1 MQYIQQLL
9 SRINLLYLCPFVQKI
24 LHLSLILCLVA
35 LTPMSA
41 YAAGDSL
48 TSSISLSFNSTKKFQ
63 LEAYEHFY
71 AYYTVPSSYSR
82 TKNTLSVTVSN
93 LSNFSIS
100 VMNSDGSS
108 ISTTRKKNI
117 LYFKNNAF
125 IAENRYFI
133 KIHNQRNIRSS
144 GSINIRCTTD
154 TTASPKTSHKDAT
167 NIASSH
173 KRHQQKST
181 KSSSSRNA
189 SRQKST
195 NNSYSRN
202 ASRQK
207 TANNSYSRNASRQKS
222 TNNSYSRNA
231 SRQKSTNNSSSRN
244 ASRQKTANNSSSRNA
259 SRQKATN
266 NSSSQNASRQK
277 ATKSSSSRKGKTA
290 ATNNAST
297 SSKKYVSS
305 GTTLSPVTP
314 AIHYIRLKK
323 GTSIAL
329 AERIYTT
336 VPNHPISF
344 TPSSSSLHITDG
356 IVYATSAGLFYI
368 IIQDGS
374 YSSSCTV
381 KVDP

>member
-1 MQYIQQLL
+1 MHYKKGVSMQYIQQLL

-144 GSINIRCTTD
+144 GSINIRYTTD
-154 TTASPKTSHKDAT
+154 TTVSPKTSHKDAT

-181 KSSSSRNA
+181 KSSSSRN
-189 SRQKST
+189 T
-195 NNSYSRN
+195 
-202 ASRQK
+202 SRQK
-207 TANNSYSRNASRQKS
+207 TTKS
-222 TNNSYSRNA
+222 
-231 SRQKSTNNSSSRN
+231 SSSRN
-244 ASRQKTANNSSSRNA
+244 ASRQKTANNSY
-259 SRQKATN
+259 
-266 NSSSQNASRQK
+266 
-277 ATKSSSSRKGKTA
+277 SRKGKTA

-297 SSKKYVSS
+297 SSKKYISS

-329 AERIYTT
+329 AEKIYTT

-381 KVDP
+381 KIDS

>member
-82 TKNTLSVTVSN
+82 AKNTLSVTVSN

-133 KIHNQRNIRSS
+133 KIHNQRNIRSA
-144 GSINIRCTTD
+144 GSINIRYTTD

-173 KRHQQKST
+173 KQHQQKST
-181 KSSSSRNA
+181 KSSSSRND
-189 SRQKST
+189 
-195 NNSYSRN
+195 
-202 ASRQK
+202 
-207 TANNSYSRNASRQKS
+207 
-222 TNNSYSRNA
+222 
-231 SRQKSTNNSSSRN
+231 
-244 ASRQKTANNSSSRNA
+244 SRQKTANNSSSRND
-259 SRQKATN
+259 
-266 NSSSQNASRQK
+266 SRQK
-277 ATKSSSSRKGKTA
+277 ATKSSRKGKTA
-290 ATNNAST
+290 ATNKAST

>member
-71 AYYTVPSSYSR
+71 AYYTMPSSYSR

-125 IAENRYFI
+125 TAENRYFI

-144 GSINIRCTTD
+144 GSINIRYTTD

-173 KRHQQKST
+173 KQHQQKST

-189 SRQKST
+189 SRQKT
-195 NNSYSRN
+195 
-202 ASRQK
+202 
-207 TANNSYSRNASRQKS
+207 TKS
-222 TNNSYSRNA
+222 
-231 SRQKSTNNSSSRN
+231 
-244 ASRQKTANNSSSRNA
+244 SSSRNA

-266 NSSSQNASRQK
+266 NSSS
-277 ATKSSSSRKGKTA
+277 RKGKTA
-290 ATNNAST
+290 ATNKSST

-374 YSSSCTV
+374 YSSACTV
-381 KVDP
+381 KGDP

>member
-71 AYYTVPSSYSR
+71 VYYTVPSSYSR

-133 KIHNQRNIRSS
+133 KIHNQRNIRSA
-144 GSINIRCTTD
+144 GSINIRYTTD

-173 KRHQQKST
+173 KRHQQKTT
-181 KSSSSRNA
+181 KS
-189 SRQKST
+189 
-195 NNSYSRN
+195 
-202 ASRQK
+202 
-207 TANNSYSRNASRQKS
+207 
-222 TNNSYSRNA
+222 
-231 SRQKSTNNSSSRN
+231 SSSRN
-244 ASRQKTANNSSSRNA
+244 ASRQKTANNSY
-259 SRQKATN
+259 
-266 NSSSQNASRQK
+266 
-277 ATKSSSSRKGKTA
+277 SRKGKTA

-297 SSKKYVSS
+297 SSKKYISS

-368 IIQDGS
+368 IVQDGS

>member
-1 MQYIQQLL
+1 MHYKKGVSMQHIQQLL

-63 LEAYEHFY
+63 LEPYEHFY

-144 GSINIRCTTD
+144 GSINIRYTTD

-195 NNSYSRN
+195 KSSSSRN

-207 TANNSYSRNASRQKS
+207 A
-222 TNNSYSRNA
+222 TNNSSSRNA

-244 ASRQKTANNSSSRNA
+244 ASRQKTA
-259 SRQKATN
+259 
-266 NSSSQNASRQK
+266 
-277 ATKSSSSRKGKTA
+277 KSSSSRKGKTP
-290 ATNNAST
+290 ATNNVST
-297 SSKKYVSS
+297 SPKKNISS
-305 GTTLSPVTP
+305 DTTLSPVTP

-368 IIQDGS
+368 IVQDGS

>member
-1 MQYIQQLL
+1 MHYKKGVSMQYIQQLL

-133 KIHNQRNIRSS
+133 KIHNQRNIRSA
-144 GSINIRCTTD
+144 GSINIRYTTD

-189 SRQKST
+189 SRQK
-195 NNSYSRN
+195 
-202 ASRQK
+202 
-207 TANNSYSRNASRQKS
+207 
-222 TNNSYSRNA
+222 
-231 SRQKSTNNSSSRN
+231 
-244 ASRQKTANNSSSRNA
+244 TANNSSSRND
-259 SRQKATN
+259 
-266 NSSSQNASRQK
+266 SRQK

-297 SSKKYVSS
+297 SSKKYISS

>member
-71 AYYTVPSSYSR
+71 AYYTMPSSYSR

-125 IAENRYFI
+125 TAENRYFI
-133 KIHNQRNIRSS
+133 KIHNQRNIRSA
-144 GSINIRCTTD
+144 GSINIRYTTD

-189 SRQKST
+189 SRQKT
-195 NNSYSRN
+195 T
-202 ASRQK
+202 K
-207 TANNSYSRNASRQKS
+207 
-222 TNNSYSRNA
+222 
-231 SRQKSTNNSSSRN
+231 NSSSRN

-259 SRQKATN
+259 SRQKN
-266 NSSSQNASRQK
+266 
-277 ATKSSSSRKGKTA
+277 TKSSSSRKGKTA

>member
-9 SRINLLYLCPFVQKI
+9 SRINLLYLCPLVQKI

-48 TSSISLSFNSTKKFQ
+48 TSSTSLSFNSTKKFQ

-100 VMNSDGSS
+100 VMSSDGSS

-125 IAENRYFI
+125 IAENRYFM
-133 KIHNQRNIRSS
+133 KIHNQRNIRSA
-144 GSINIRCTTD
+144 GSINIRYTTD

-173 KRHQQKST
+173 KQHQQKST

-189 SRQKST
+189 SWQKAT
-195 NNSYSRN
+195 NNSS
-202 ASRQK
+202 
-207 TANNSYSRNASRQKS
+207 
-222 TNNSYSRNA
+222 SRNA

-244 ASRQKTANNSSSRNA
+244 ASRQKTANNSSSR
-259 SRQKATN
+259 
-266 NSSSQNASRQK
+266 
-277 ATKSSSSRKGKTA
+277 KGKTA

-297 SSKKYVSS
+297 SSKKYISS

>member
-9 SRINLLYLCPFVQKI
+9 SRINILYLCPFVQKI

-133 KIHNQRNIRSS
+133 KIHNQRNIRSA
-144 GSINIRCTTD
+144 GSINIRYTTD

-189 SRQKST
+189 SRQK
-195 NNSYSRN
+195 
-202 ASRQK
+202 
-207 TANNSYSRNASRQKS
+207 
-222 TNNSYSRNA
+222 
-231 SRQKSTNNSSSRN
+231 
-244 ASRQKTANNSSSRNA
+244 TANNSSSRNA
-259 SRQKATN
+259 SRQKNTN
-266 NSSSQNASRQK
+266 N
-277 ATKSSSSRKGKTA
+277 SSSRKGKTA

-297 SSKKYVSS
+297 SSKKYISS

-374 YSSSCTV
+374 SCTV

>member
-1 MQYIQQLL
+1 MQHIQQLL

-93 LSNFSIS
+93 LSNFSVS

-144 GSINIRCTTD
+144 GSINIRYTTD

-181 KSSSSRNA
+181 RSSSSRNA
-189 SRQKST
+189 SRQKTT
-195 NNSYSRN
+195 NN
-202 ASRQK
+202 
-207 TANNSYSRNASRQKS
+207 
-222 TNNSYSRNA
+222 
-231 SRQKSTNNSSSRN
+231 
-244 ASRQKTANNSSSRNA
+244 
-259 SRQKATN
+259 
-266 NSSSQNASRQK
+266 
-277 ATKSSSSRKGKTA
+277 SSSRKGKTA

>member
-71 AYYTVPSSYSR
+71 ANYTVPSSYSR

-144 GSINIRCTTD
+144 GSINIRDTTD

-189 SRQKST
+189 SRQK
-195 NNSYSRN
+195 
-202 ASRQK
+202 
-207 TANNSYSRNASRQKS
+207 
-222 TNNSYSRNA
+222 
-231 SRQKSTNNSSSRN
+231 
-244 ASRQKTANNSSSRNA
+244 TANNSSSRNA
-259 SRQKATN
+259 SRQKN
-266 NSSSQNASRQK
+266 
-277 ATKSSSSRKGKTA
+277 TKSSSSRKGKTA

>member
-117 LYFKNNAF
+117 LYIKNNAF

-144 GSINIRCTTD
+144 GSINIRYTTD

-181 KSSSSRNA
+181 
-189 SRQKST
+189 
-195 NNSYSRN
+195 
-202 ASRQK
+202 
-207 TANNSYSRNASRQKS
+207 
-222 TNNSYSRNA
+222 
-231 SRQKSTNNSSSRN
+231 NNSSSRN

-259 SRQKATN
+259 SRQKTTN
-266 NSSSQNASRQK
+266 NSSSRNASRQKATKSSSSRNASRQK

>member
-48 TSSISLSFNSTKKFQ
+48 TSSISLSFKSTKKFQ

-71 AYYTVPSSYSR
+71 AYYTMPSSYSR

-125 IAENRYFI
+125 TAENRYFI
-133 KIHNQRNIRSS
+133 KIHNQRNIRSA
-144 GSINIRCTTD
+144 GSINIRYTTD

-195 NNSYSRN
+195 NNSSSRN

-207 TANNSYSRNASRQKS
+207 N
-222 TNNSYSRNA
+222 
-231 SRQKSTNNSSSRN
+231 TNNSSSRN
-244 ASRQKTANNSSSRNA
+244 ASRQKS
-259 SRQKATN
+259 TN
-266 NSSSQNASRQK
+266 N
-277 ATKSSSSRKGKTA
+277 SSSRKGKTA

>member
-93 LSNFSIS
+93 LSNFSVS

-144 GSINIRCTTD
+144 GSINIRYTTD
-154 TTASPKTSHKDAT
+154 TTASPKTSHKDTTDTTASPKTSHKDTT

-173 KRHQQKST
+173 KRHQQKNT
-181 KSSSSRNA
+181 KS
-189 SRQKST
+189 
-195 NNSYSRN
+195 
-202 ASRQK
+202 
-207 TANNSYSRNASRQKS
+207 
-222 TNNSYSRNA
+222 
-231 SRQKSTNNSSSRN
+231 
-244 ASRQKTANNSSSRNA
+244 SSSRNA

-266 NSSSQNASRQK
+266 NSSS
-277 ATKSSSSRKGKTA
+277 RKGKTA
-290 ATNNAST
+290 ATNKSST

>member
-9 SRINLLYLCPFVQKI
+9 SRINLLYLCPLVQKI

-48 TSSISLSFNSTKKFQ
+48 TSSTSLSFNSTKKFQ

-133 KIHNQRNIRSS
+133 KIHNQRNIRSA
-144 GSINIRCTTD
+144 GSINIRYTTD

-173 KRHQQKST
+173 KQHQQKST
-181 KSSSSRNA
+181 KSSSSRND
-189 SRQKST
+189 
-195 NNSYSRN
+195 
-202 ASRQK
+202 
-207 TANNSYSRNASRQKS
+207 
-222 TNNSYSRNA
+222 
-231 SRQKSTNNSSSRN
+231 
-244 ASRQKTANNSSSRNA
+244 SRQKTANNSSSRND
-259 SRQKATN
+259 
-266 NSSSQNASRQK
+266 SRQK

-290 ATNNAST
+290 ATNKAST

-329 AERIYTT
+329 AQRIYTT

>member
-144 GSINIRCTTD
+144 GSINIRYTTD

-181 KSSSSRNA
+181 RSSSSRNA
-189 SRQKST
+189 SRQKTT

-207 TANNSYSRNASRQKS
+207 A
-222 TNNSYSRNA
+222 TNNSSSRNA

-244 ASRQKTANNSSSRNA
+244 ASRQKT
-259 SRQKATN
+259 
-266 NSSSQNASRQK
+266 
-277 ATKSSSSRKGKTA
+277 TKSSSSRKGKTA
-290 ATNNAST
+290 ATNNTST

-356 IVYATSAGLFYI
+356 IVYTTSAGLFYI

>member
-82 TKNTLSVTVSN
+82 AKNTLSVTVSN

-133 KIHNQRNIRSS
+133 KIHNQR
-144 GSINIRCTTD
+144 
-154 TTASPKTSHKDAT
+154 
-167 NIASSH
+167 
-173 KRHQQKST
+173 
-181 KSSSSRNA
+181 
-189 SRQKST
+189 
-195 NNSYSRN
+195 
-202 ASRQK
+202 
-207 TANNSYSRNASRQKS
+207 
-222 TNNSYSRNA
+222 
-231 SRQKSTNNSSSRN
+231 
-244 ASRQKTANNSSSRNA
+244 
-259 SRQKATN
+259 
-266 NSSSQNASRQK
+266 
-277 ATKSSSSRKGKTA
+277 
-290 ATNNAST
+290 
-297 SSKKYVSS
+297 
-305 GTTLSPVTP
+305 
-314 AIHYIRLKK
+314 
-323 GTSIAL
+323 
-329 AERIYTT
+329 
-336 VPNHPISF
+336 
-344 TPSSSSLHITDG
+344 
-356 IVYATSAGLFYI
+356 
-368 IIQDGS
+368 
-374 YSSSCTV
+374 
-381 KVDP
+381 

>member
-63 LEAYEHFY
+63 LEPYEHFY

-144 GSINIRCTTD
+144 GSINIRYTTD

-195 NNSYSRN
+195 KSSSSRN

-207 TANNSYSRNASRQKS
+207 A
-222 TNNSYSRNA
+222 TNNSSSRNA

-244 ASRQKTANNSSSRNA
+244 ASRQKTA
-259 SRQKATN
+259 
-266 NSSSQNASRQK
+266 
-277 ATKSSSSRKGKTA
+277 KSSSSRKGKTP
-290 ATNNAST
+290 ATNNVST
-297 SSKKYVSS
+297 SPKKNISS
-305 GTTLSPVTP
+305 DTTLSPVTP

>member
-1 MQYIQQLL
+1 MQHIQQLL

-63 LEAYEHFY
+63 LEPYEHFY

-144 GSINIRCTTD
+144 GSINIRYTTD

-195 NNSYSRN
+195 KSSSSRN

-207 TANNSYSRNASRQKS
+207 A
-222 TNNSYSRNA
+222 TNNSSSRNA

-244 ASRQKTANNSSSRNA
+244 ASRQKTA
-259 SRQKATN
+259 
-266 NSSSQNASRQK
+266 
-277 ATKSSSSRKGKTA
+277 KSSSSRKGKTP
-290 ATNNAST
+290 ATNNVST

-305 GTTLSPVTP
+305 GTTPSLVTP

>member
-71 AYYTVPSSYSR
+71 ANYTVPSSYSR

-144 GSINIRCTTD
+144 GSINIRYTTD

-189 SRQKST
+189 SRQK
-195 NNSYSRN
+195 
-202 ASRQK
+202 
-207 TANNSYSRNASRQKS
+207 
-222 TNNSYSRNA
+222 
-231 SRQKSTNNSSSRN
+231 
-244 ASRQKTANNSSSRNA
+244 TANNSSSRNA
-259 SRQKATN
+259 SRQKN
-266 NSSSQNASRQK
+266 
-277 ATKSSSSRKGKTA
+277 TKSSSSRKGKTA

-374 YSSSCTV
+374 YSSSFTV

>member
-24 LHLSLILCLVA
+24 LHLSLILCLLA

-133 KIHNQRNIRSS
+133 KIHNQRNIRSA
-144 GSINIRCTTD
+144 GSINIRYTTD
-154 TTASPKTSHKDAT
+154 TTASPKTIHKDAT

-181 KSSSSRNA
+181 RSSSSRNA
-189 SRQKST
+189 SRQKT
-195 NNSYSRN
+195 
-202 ASRQK
+202 
-207 TANNSYSRNASRQKS
+207 
-222 TNNSYSRNA
+222 
-231 SRQKSTNNSSSRN
+231 
-244 ASRQKTANNSSSRNA
+244 
-259 SRQKATN
+259 
-266 NSSSQNASRQK
+266 
-277 ATKSSSSRKGKTA
+277 TKSSSSRKGKTA
-290 ATNNAST
+290 ATNNTST

-356 IVYATSAGLFYI
+356 IVYTTSAGLFYI

>member
-1 MQYIQQLL
+1 
-9 SRINLLYLCPFVQKI
+9 
-24 LHLSLILCLVA
+24 
-35 LTPMSA
+35 MSA

-63 LEAYEHFY
+63 LEPYEHFY

-133 KIHNQRNIRSS
+133 KIHNQRNIRSA
-144 GSINIRCTTD
+144 GSINIRYTTD

-173 KRHQQKST
+173 KRHKQKST

-189 SRQKST
+189 SRQKSI
-195 NNSYSRN
+195 
-202 ASRQK
+202 
-207 TANNSYSRNASRQKS
+207 
-222 TNNSYSRNA
+222 
-231 SRQKSTNNSSSRN
+231 NNSSSRN
-244 ASRQKTANNSSSRNA
+244 ASRQKTANNSSSRND
-259 SRQKATN
+259 
-266 NSSSQNASRQK
+266 SRQK

-290 ATNNAST
+290 ATNKAST

>member
-1 MQYIQQLL
+1 MHYKKGVSMQYIQQLL

-71 AYYTVPSSYSR
+71 ANYTVPSSYSR

-117 LYFKNNAF
+117 LYFKNNAL

-133 KIHNQRNIRSS
+133 KIHNQRNIRSA
-144 GSINIRCTTD
+144 GSINIRYTTD

-181 KSSSSRNA
+181 
-189 SRQKST
+189 
-195 NNSYSRN
+195 NNSY
-202 ASRQK
+202 
-207 TANNSYSRNASRQKS
+207 
-222 TNNSYSRNA
+222 
-231 SRQKSTNNSSSRN
+231 
-244 ASRQKTANNSSSRNA
+244 SRNA

-266 NSSSQNASRQK
+266 NSSS
-277 ATKSSSSRKGKTA
+277 RKGKTA
-290 ATNNAST
+290 ATNKAST

-305 GTTLSPVTP
+305 GTTPSLVTP

>member
-93 LSNFSIS
+93 LSNFSVS

-144 GSINIRCTTD
+144 GSINIRYTTD

-181 KSSSSRNA
+181 RSSSSRNA
-189 SRQKST
+189 SRQKT
-195 NNSYSRN
+195 
-202 ASRQK
+202 
-207 TANNSYSRNASRQKS
+207 
-222 TNNSYSRNA
+222 
-231 SRQKSTNNSSSRN
+231 
-244 ASRQKTANNSSSRNA
+244 
-259 SRQKATN
+259 
-266 NSSSQNASRQK
+266 
-277 ATKSSSSRKGKTA
+277 TKSSSSRKGKTA
-290 ATNNAST
+290 ATNNTST

>member
-1 MQYIQQLL
+1 MQHIQQLL
-9 SRINLLYLCPFVQKI
+9 SRINLLYLCPLVQKI

-35 LTPMSA
+35 LTPMYA

-63 LEAYEHFY
+63 LEAHEHFY

-133 KIHNQRNIRSS
+133 KIHNQRNIRSA
-144 GSINIRCTTD
+144 GSINIRYTTD

-195 NNSYSRN
+195 NNS
-202 ASRQK
+202 
-207 TANNSYSRNASRQKS
+207 
-222 TNNSYSRNA
+222 
-231 SRQKSTNNSSSRN
+231 SSRN

-259 SRQKATN
+259 SRQKTTN
-266 NSSSQNASRQK
+266 NSSSRNASRQK

>member
-1 MQYIQQLL
+1 MQHIQQLL

-82 TKNTLSVTVSN
+82 TKNTLSITVSN

-133 KIHNQRNIRSS
+133 KIHNQRNIRSA
-144 GSINIRCTTD
+144 GSINIRYTTD

-181 KSSSSRNA
+181 RSSSSRNA
-189 SRQKST
+189 SRQKTT
-195 NNSYSRN
+195 NNSYSR
-202 ASRQK
+202 
-207 TANNSYSRNASRQKS
+207 
-222 TNNSYSRNA
+222 
-231 SRQKSTNNSSSRN
+231 
-244 ASRQKTANNSSSRNA
+244 
-259 SRQKATN
+259 
-266 NSSSQNASRQK
+266 NASRQK

-290 ATNNAST
+290 ATNNTST

>member
-1 MQYIQQLL
+1 MQHIQQLL

-71 AYYTVPSSYSR
+71 AYYTMPSSYSR

-100 VMNSDGSS
+100 VMNSAGSS

-125 IAENRYFI
+125 TAENRYFI
-133 KIHNQRNIRSS
+133 KIHNQRNIRSA
-144 GSINIRCTTD
+144 GSINIRYTTD

-195 NNSYSRN
+195 NNS
-202 ASRQK
+202 
-207 TANNSYSRNASRQKS
+207 
-222 TNNSYSRNA
+222 
-231 SRQKSTNNSSSRN
+231 SSRN

-259 SRQKATN
+259 SRQKN
-266 NSSSQNASRQK
+266 
-277 ATKSSSSRKGKTA
+277 TKSSSSRKGKTA

>member
-144 GSINIRCTTD
+144 GSINIRYTTD

-181 KSSSSRNA
+181 RSSSSRNA
-189 SRQKST
+189 SRQKTT
-195 NNSYSRN
+195 NNSY
-202 ASRQK
+202 
-207 TANNSYSRNASRQKS
+207 
-222 TNNSYSRNA
+222 
-231 SRQKSTNNSSSRN
+231 
-244 ASRQKTANNSSSRNA
+244 SRNA

-266 NSSSQNASRQK
+266 NSSSRNANRQK
-277 ATKSSSSRKGKTA
+277 TTKSSSSRKGKTA
-290 ATNNAST
+290 ATNNTST

-356 IVYATSAGLFYI
+356 IVYTTSAGLFYI

>member
-41 YAAGDSL
+41 YVAGDSL

-71 AYYTVPSSYSR
+71 AYYTMPSSYSR

-125 IAENRYFI
+125 TAENRYFI
-133 KIHNQRNIRSS
+133 KIHNQRNIRSA
-144 GSINIRCTTD
+144 GSINIRYTTD

-181 KSSSSRNA
+181 RSSSSRNA
-189 SRQKST
+189 SRQKTT
-195 NNSYSRN
+195 NNSY
-202 ASRQK
+202 
-207 TANNSYSRNASRQKS
+207 
-222 TNNSYSRNA
+222 
-231 SRQKSTNNSSSRN
+231 
-244 ASRQKTANNSSSRNA
+244 SRNA

-266 NSSSQNASRQK
+266 NSSSRNANRQK
-277 ATKSSSSRKGKTA
+277 TTKSSSSRKGKTA
-290 ATNNAST
+290 ATNNTST

-356 IVYATSAGLFYI
+356 IVYTTSAGLFYI

>member
-9 SRINLLYLCPFVQKI
+9 SRINLLYLCPLVQKI

-48 TSSISLSFNSTKKFQ
+48 TSSTSLSFNSTKKFQ

-133 KIHNQRNIRSS
+133 KIHNQRNIRSA
-144 GSINIRCTTD
+144 GSINIRYTTD
-154 TTASPKTSHKDAT
+154 TTASPKTSHKNAT

-173 KRHQQKST
+173 KQHQQKST

-189 SRQKST
+189 SRQKT
-195 NNSYSRN
+195 
-202 ASRQK
+202 
-207 TANNSYSRNASRQKS
+207 TKS
-222 TNNSYSRNA
+222 
-231 SRQKSTNNSSSRN
+231 SSSRN
-244 ASRQKTANNSSSRNA
+244 ASRQKTANNSSSRND
-259 SRQKATN
+259 SRQKTAN
-266 NSSSQNASRQK
+266 N
-277 ATKSSSSRKGKTA
+277 SSSRKGKTA

-297 SSKKYVSS
+297 SSKKFVSS

-368 IIQDGS
+368 IVQDGS

>member
-1 MQYIQQLL
+1 MHYKKGVSMQYIQQLL

-82 TKNTLSVTVSN
+82 AKNTLSVTVSN

-133 KIHNQRNIRSS
+133 KIHNQRNIRSA
-144 GSINIRCTTD
+144 GSINIRYTTD

-173 KRHQQKST
+173 KQHQQKST
-181 KSSSSRNA
+181 KSSSSRND
-189 SRQKST
+189 
-195 NNSYSRN
+195 
-202 ASRQK
+202 
-207 TANNSYSRNASRQKS
+207 
-222 TNNSYSRNA
+222 
-231 SRQKSTNNSSSRN
+231 
-244 ASRQKTANNSSSRNA
+244 SRQKTANNSSSRND
-259 SRQKATN
+259 
-266 NSSSQNASRQK
+266 SRQK

-290 ATNNAST
+290 ATNKAST

>member
-9 SRINLLYLCPFVQKI
+9 SRINLLYLCPLVQKI

-48 TSSISLSFNSTKKFQ
+48 TSSTSLSFNSTKKFQ

-125 IAENRYFI
+125 TAENRYFI
-133 KIHNQRNIRSS
+133 KIHNQRNIRSA
-144 GSINIRCTTD
+144 GSINIRYTTD

-189 SRQKST
+189 SRQK
-195 NNSYSRN
+195 
-202 ASRQK
+202 
-207 TANNSYSRNASRQKS
+207 
-222 TNNSYSRNA
+222 
-231 SRQKSTNNSSSRN
+231 
-244 ASRQKTANNSSSRNA
+244 TANNSSSRNA
-259 SRQKATN
+259 SRQKN
-266 NSSSQNASRQK
+266 
-277 ATKSSSSRKGKTA
+277 TKSSSSRKGKTA

>member
-71 AYYTVPSSYSR
+71 ANYTVPSSYSR

-133 KIHNQRNIRSS
+133 KIHNQRNIRSA
-144 GSINIRCTTD
+144 GSINIRYTTD

-181 KSSSSRNA
+181 KSSSSR
-189 SRQKST
+189 
-195 NNSYSRN
+195 
-202 ASRQK
+202 
-207 TANNSYSRNASRQKS
+207 
-222 TNNSYSRNA
+222 
-231 SRQKSTNNSSSRN
+231 
-244 ASRQKTANNSSSRNA
+244 
-259 SRQKATN
+259 
-266 NSSSQNASRQK
+266 NASRQK

-344 TPSSSSLHITDG
+344 APSSSSLHITDG

>member
-71 AYYTVPSSYSR
+71 AYYTMPSSYSR

-125 IAENRYFI
+125 TAENRYFI
-133 KIHNQRNIRSS
+133 KIHNQRNIRSA
-144 GSINIRCTTD
+144 GSINIRYTTD

-189 SRQKST
+189 SRQK
-195 NNSYSRN
+195 
-202 ASRQK
+202 
-207 TANNSYSRNASRQKS
+207 
-222 TNNSYSRNA
+222 
-231 SRQKSTNNSSSRN
+231 
-244 ASRQKTANNSSSRNA
+244 TANNSSSRNA
-259 SRQKATN
+259 SRQKTTN
-266 NSSSQNASRQK
+266 NSSSRHASRQKATKSSSSRNASRQK

>member
-1 MQYIQQLL
+1 MHYKKGVSMQYIQQLL
-9 SRINLLYLCPFVQKI
+9 SRINLLHLCPFVQKI

-144 GSINIRCTTD
+144 GSINIRYTTD

-181 KSSSSRNA
+181 
-189 SRQKST
+189 
-195 NNSYSRN
+195 NNSS
-202 ASRQK
+202 
-207 TANNSYSRNASRQKS
+207 
-222 TNNSYSRNA
+222 SRNA

-244 ASRQKTANNSSSRNA
+244 ASRQK
-259 SRQKATN
+259 ATN
-266 NSSSQNASRQK
+266 N
-277 ATKSSSSRKGKTA
+277 SSSRKGKTA
-290 ATNNAST
+290 ATNKSST

>member
-1 MQYIQQLL
+1 MHYKKGVSMQYIQQLL

-133 KIHNQRNIRSS
+133 KIHNQRNIRSA
-144 GSINIRCTTD
+144 GSINIRYTTD

-173 KRHQQKST
+173 KRHQQKAT

-189 SRQKST
+189 SRQK
-195 NNSYSRN
+195 
-202 ASRQK
+202 A
-207 TANNSYSRNASRQKS
+207 
-222 TNNSYSRNA
+222 
-231 SRQKSTNNSSSRN
+231 TNNSSFRN

-266 NSSSQNASRQK
+266 NSSS
-277 ATKSSSSRKGKTA
+277 RKGKSA

-297 SSKKYVSS
+297 SSKKYISS

-329 AERIYTT
+329 AEKIYTT
-336 VPNHPISF
+336 VPNHRISF

-368 IIQDGS
+368 IIHDGS

>member
-144 GSINIRCTTD
+144 GSINIRYTTD

-181 KSSSSRNA
+181 
-189 SRQKST
+189 
-195 NNSYSRN
+195 
-202 ASRQK
+202 
-207 TANNSYSRNASRQKS
+207 
-222 TNNSYSRNA
+222 
-231 SRQKSTNNSSSRN
+231 NNSSSRN
-244 ASRQKTANNSSSRNA
+244 ASRQKTTNNSSSR
-259 SRQKATN
+259 
-266 NSSSQNASRQK
+266 NASRQK

>member
-133 KIHNQRNIRSS
+133 KIHNQRNIRSA
-144 GSINIRCTTD
+144 GSINIRYTTD

-173 KRHQQKST
+173 KQHQQKST

-189 SRQKST
+189 SRQKT
-195 NNSYSRN
+195 
-202 ASRQK
+202 
-207 TANNSYSRNASRQKS
+207 TKS
-222 TNNSYSRNA
+222 
-231 SRQKSTNNSSSRN
+231 SSSRN
-244 ASRQKTANNSSSRNA
+244 ASRQKTANNSSSR
-259 SRQKATN
+259 KGKTPATN
-266 NSSSQNASRQK
+266 NV
-277 ATKSSSSRKGKTA
+277 
-290 ATNNAST
+290 ST
-297 SSKKYVSS
+297 SPKKNISS
-305 GTTLSPVTP
+305 DTTLSPVTP

-356 IVYATSAGLFYI
+356 IVYAASAGLFYI